1 MEVLFFLYV
10 CPQVVLL
17 GKSNIALFAWSFT
30 FGHIGGD
37 TFEAVKEEPGCGGF
51 VVSISV
57 SYCYVYK
64 EQCSEHFYA
73 GFVICTCVF
82 SGCAFVRIWYC
93 FVCIWIFI
101 WSHRG
106 EIPLKQSRKNNM
118 LTTPLWR
125 FCCFYI
131 YVCPKVVPLDESNIA
146 LFAFRL
152 HLVAEV
158 LSFLYVY
165 QQWSNI

>member
-1 MEVLFFLYV
+1 MGVLFFLYV

-17 GKSNIALFAWSFT
+17 GKSNITLFALRFT
-30 FGHIGGD
+30 VGHIGGD
-37 TFEAVKEEPGCGGF
+37 TFEAVKEEPGYGGF

-57 SYCYVYK
+57 SYGCVYK
-64 EQCSEHFYA
+64 EQYFGRFYA

-82 SGCAFVRIWYC
+82 SGCAFGRISYC
-93 FVCIWIFI
+93 FVCIWILI

-106 EIPLKQSRKNNM
+106 EIPLKQSRMNNM

-131 YVCPKVVPLDESNIA
+131 CVS
-146 LFAFRL
+146 
-152 HLVAEV
+152 
-158 LSFLYVY
+158 
-165 QQWSNI
+165 